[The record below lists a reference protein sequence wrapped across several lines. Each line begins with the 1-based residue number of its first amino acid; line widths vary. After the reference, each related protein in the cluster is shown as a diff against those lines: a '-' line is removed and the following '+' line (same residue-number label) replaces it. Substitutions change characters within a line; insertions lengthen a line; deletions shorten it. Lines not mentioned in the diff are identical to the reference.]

1 MRKNLFVPILFIGIV
16 CSCKREPDYSKTL
29 QEYYDFGLPKI
40 ERKWSYEEVEVSIKL
55 LGRLKEKD
63 SFPLPKMDSKKSGQ
77 YIKKMISALPR
88 ITLEDSLSYTRKARD
103 FNFLQK
109 MIGRLAPLYGISEK
123 EQAYYSN
130 EIIEFNKLTLE
141 ELTKMTLLFYEGNA
155 DESMTYVDHRKN
167 NSAQFQQGLLGILV
181 ASLKNHESHMKY
193 KKADKIEL
201 ARTFT
206 EHVEKMWHLIDIDS
220 KERLLMQIQTIAEQ
234 NEIGKVQSIYSDFL
248 ETIESKDR

>member
-1 MRKNLFVPILFIGIV
+1 MRKNLFVSILFIGAV

-63 SFPLPKMDSKKSGQ
+63 SFPLPKLDSKKSGQ

-88 ITLEDSLSYTRKARD
+88 ITFGDSLSYKRKARD

-130 EIIEFNKLTLE
+130 ELIEFNKLTLE
-141 ELTKMTLLFYEGNA
+141 ELAKMTLLFYEGNA

-167 NSAQFQQGLLGILV
+167 NSAQFQRGLHGILE
-181 ASLKNHESHMKY
+181 ASLKNHESDMNY
-193 KKADKIEL
+193 KEADKIEL
-201 ARTFT
+201 AETFSKNIAPIW
-206 EHVEKMWHLIDIDS
+206 HYLEKESREKLTTQL
-220 KERLLMQIQTIAEQ
+220 RTIAEQ
-234 NEIGKVQSIYSDFL
+234 NEIGKVRRIYSNFL
-248 ETIESKDR
+248 ENIASEIQ